1 MVEAVVQVSRLALGR
16 VGTDGL
22 LTNAGTR
29 ETPPT
34 GETTLDELDEFEVD
48 WSVGE

>member
-22 LTNAGTR
+22 LADAGTR
-29 ETPPT
+29 GTSST
-34 GETTLDELDEFEVD
+34 GETMLDELDEFEVD